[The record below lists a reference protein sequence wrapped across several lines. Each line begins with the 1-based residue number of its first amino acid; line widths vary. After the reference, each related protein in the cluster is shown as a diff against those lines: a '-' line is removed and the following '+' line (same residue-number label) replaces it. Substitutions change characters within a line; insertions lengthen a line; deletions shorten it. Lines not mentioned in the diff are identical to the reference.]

1 MKSIKRE
8 RGVLKFVHPGRH
20 IEIHR
25 EPIIASEVLRRNPR
39 HSITRPDVFEFPW
52 IVVKPESILV
62 PGSVFLIVPNHTIYN
77 LLKVK
82 GQSNND
88 SHFHQQ
94 HEARPNWFGVNHVK
108 PNMTQVSARWVQPIC
123 SMGQDSISSESDY
136 VNPNMTQVSAH
147 WAQAACSMSQD
158 SISSEADYVNPNMT
172 QVPARWTQPTC
183 SIGQDPISSEVD
195 YVNPNMTQVSTRLS
209 QPTCSIDQDPITVKA
224 DYVNPPNL
232 THASTRWIKPTYS
245 MDQDSISVEADYVN
259 SNKTHASTRFSKLN
273 KQYSPNN
280 RVDCSKLKYDDWEEN
295 DEESTKVNGYED
307 TNEKSIECESLD
319 ESNLEFTPYQAVHY
333 YQNHYKGGIDL
344 EKGKKDVNL
353 KFVASEQIDKLKSC
367 LRKPNSIRKSLN
379 LKVSFNISMKK
390 YEYTHGVETCL
401 PQAYSCHSFH
411 RY

>member
-82 GQSNND
+82 GQGNYD

-94 HEARPNWFGVNHVK
+94 HGARPNWFGVNHVT
-108 PNMTQVSARWVQPIC
+108 PNMTQVSGRWVQPIC
-123 SMGQDSISSESDY
+123 SMGQDLISNEADYVKPTMTQVSARWDQPTCSMSQDPISSQADY
-136 VNPNMTQVSAH
+136 ANPNMTQVSAR
-147 WAQAACSMSQD
+147 WA
-158 SISSEADYVNPNMT
+158 
-172 QVPARWTQPTC
+172 QPTC
-183 SIGQDPISSEVD
+183 SMGKDPISVTAD
-195 YVNPNMTQVSTRLS
+195 YMNTPTMTHVSTS
-209 QPTCSIDQDPITVKA
+209 WIQPTS
-224 DYVNPPNL
+224 
-232 THASTRWIKPTYS
+232 S
-245 MDQDSISVEADYVN
+245 MDLDSISVEADYVN

-280 RVDCSKLKYDDWEEN
+280 RVECSKLKYDDWEEN
-295 DEESTKVNGYED
+295 DEVCTKLNGYED
-307 TNEKSIECESLD
+307 TLEKSMECESLD

-353 KFVASEQIDKLKSC
+353 KFVANKQVDKLKSC
-367 LRKPNSIRKSLN
+367 LRRPNSIRKSLN

-390 YEYTHGVETCL
+390 
-401 PQAYSCHSFH
+401 
-411 RY
+411 

>member
-77 LLKVK
+77 LVKAK

-94 HEARPNWFGVNHVK
+94 HGARPNWFGVNHVK
-108 PNMTQVSARWVQPIC
+108 PNMTQVSARWPQSNC
-123 SMGQDSISSESDY
+123 SMGQDL
-136 VNPNMTQVSAH
+136 
-147 WAQAACSMSQD
+147 
-158 SISSEADYVNPNMT
+158 ISSEADYVNPNMS
-172 QVPARWTQPTC
+172 QVSARWAQPTC
-183 SIGQDPISSEVD
+183 SMSQDPMFCEADYMNPNMTQVSCSMGKDPISSEVD
-195 YVNPNMTQVSTRLS
+195 YVNPNMTQVSACWA
-209 QPTCSIDQDPITVKA
+209 QPTCSMDQDPMSIKA
-224 DYVNPPNL
+224 DYVNPPNM
-232 THASTRWIKPTYS
+232 THVSTRWIQPTCS
-245 MDQDSISVEADYVN
+245 MDQDSISAEADYVN
-259 SNKTHASTRFSKLN
+259 SNKIQASTRFSKLN

-280 RVDCSKLKYDDWEEN
+280 RVECSKLKYDDWEEN
-295 DEESTKVNGYED
+295 DEVCTKVNGYED
-307 TNEKSIECESLD
+307 TSKKSMECESLD
-319 ESNLEFTPYQAVHY
+319 VLNLEFTPYQAVHY

-344 EKGKKDVNL
+344 EKGKNDVNL
-353 KFVASEQIDKLKSC
+353 KFVANEQVGKLKSC
-367 LRKPNSIRKSLN
+367 LRRPNSIRKSLN

-390 YEYTHGVETCL
+390 GEYTHGV
-401 PQAYSCHSFH
+401 
-411 RY
+411 